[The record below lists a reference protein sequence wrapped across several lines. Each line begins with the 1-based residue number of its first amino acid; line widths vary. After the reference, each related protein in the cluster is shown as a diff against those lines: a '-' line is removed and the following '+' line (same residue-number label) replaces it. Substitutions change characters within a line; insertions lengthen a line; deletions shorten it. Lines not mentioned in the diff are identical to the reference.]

1 MIGVDTNVLIRLF
14 ITEDPRQNELARSFF
29 AERSPKSPA
38 HISLVVMA
46 EFAWVL
52 SVKYKYGY
60 DRIGSAVQA
69 MLDSDDFV
77 VEHRAVVE
85 WALGQFTR
93 SKIDFSDLLIAR
105 ANEVAEC
112 PMTVTFDHDAAKYVS
127 GMELL
132 K

>member
-1 MIGVDTNVLIRLF
+1 
-14 ITEDPRQNELARSFF
+14 
-29 AERSPKSPA
+29 
-38 HISLVVMA
+38 
-46 EFAWVL
+46 
-52 SVKYKYGY
+52 
-60 DRIGSAVQA
+60 
-69 MLDSDDFV
+69 
-77 VEHRAVVE
+77 VVE

-105 ANEVAEC
+105 ANELAEC